1 LKEISVALIL
11 LADDDE
17 IVVAVISEALDA
29 RGHVVHA
36 LHDGL
41 SVLREVESTH
51 PELVILDCT
60 MPELGGIEALRQ
72 IRTSRTCFATPVLM
86 LTGRRSAADEAIA
99 MRTGANDYLRKP
111 FDPDQLVS
119 WAEILVEQGRAR
131 RLTATMQA
139 PLGSGRQAEHGR
151 GQR

>member
-1 LKEISVALIL
+1 MALIL

-17 IVVAVISEALDA
+17 IVVAVVSEALDA

-36 LHDGL
+36 LDDGL
-41 SVLREVESTH
+41 PVLREVESTR

-60 MPELGGIEALRQ
+60 MPRLGGIEALRQ
-72 IRTSRTCFATPVLM
+72 IRTSRTCYATPVLM

-119 WAEILVEQGRAR
+119 WAEILVDQGRAR
-131 RLTATMQA
+131 RLTATMQP
-139 PLGSGRQAEHGR
+139 PLRSGRQAER
-151 GQR
+151 GWGQQ

>member
-1 LKEISVALIL
+1 MALIL
-11 LADDDE
+11 FADDDE
-17 IVVAVISEALDA
+17 IVVAMVTDALAA
-29 RGHVVHA
+29 RGHIVDAVD
-36 LHDGL
+36 DGL
-41 SVLREVESTH
+41 PVLREVESKR

-60 MPELGGIEALRQ
+60 MPELNGIEALRQ

-86 LTGRRSAADEAIA
+86 LTGRRSSADEAIA

-119 WAEILVEQGRAR
+119 RAESLVAQGRAR
-131 RLTATMQA
+131 RLIATVQP
-139 PLGSGRQAEHGR
+139 PLGAGRSAEHGW

>member
-1 LKEISVALIL
+1 MALIL

-17 IVVAVISEALDA
+17 IVVAVVSEALDA

-36 LHDGL
+36 VDDGL
-41 SVLREVESTH
+41 PVLRQVESTH

-60 MPELGGIEALRQ
+60 MPRLGGIEVLRQ
-72 IRTSRTCFATPVLM
+72 IRTSRTSFATPVLM

-99 MRTGANDYLRKP
+99 MRSGANDYLRKP

-119 WAEILVEQGRAR
+119 WAEILVDQGRAR
-131 RLTATMQA
+131 RLTATLQPSLRTDRPA
-139 PLGSGRQAEHGR
+139 QHGW

>member
-1 LKEISVALIL
+1 VALIL

-17 IVVAVISEALDA
+17 IVVAVVSEALAA
-29 RGHVVHA
+29 RGHVVAA
-36 LHDGL
+36 LDDGL
-41 SVLREVESTH
+41 PVLREVESKR

-60 MPELGGIEALRQ
+60 MPELDGIEALRQ
-72 IRTSRTCFATPVLM
+72 IRRSRTCFATPVLM

-119 WAEILVEQGRAR
+119 WAEILVARGRSR
-131 RLTATMQA
+131 RLAVTMQPQVRA
-139 PLGSGRQAEHGR
+139 GRPTERGW

>member
-1 LKEISVALIL
+1 MALIL

-17 IVVAVISEALDA
+17 IVVAVVSEALDA
-29 RGHVVHA
+29 RGHVVNA

-41 SVLREVESTH
+41 AVLREVESTH

-119 WAEILVEQGRAR
+119 WVEILVDQGRAR
-131 RLTATMQA
+131 RLTATVQ
-139 PLGSGRQAEHGR
+139 PSLGSGRPAEPGW
-151 GQR
+151 GQQ